1 MGGDERKRM
10 RSALLHP
17 VFLLATALG
26 IGNQII
32 ESFGFHIPVVHA
44 YMDDMCII
52 PITLTLGLASY
63 RIIDEK
69 YRLTQWHIWSV
80 VAAFAIYFE
89 LYLPSTSPAY
99 TADIL
104 DVLMYSLG
112 GAIFSRTVNR
122 TGTSRELNLAN

>member
-1 MGGDERKRM
+1 M

-26 IGNQII
+26 IGNQVI

-44 YMDDMCII
+44 YLDDLCIT
-52 PITLTLGLASY
+52 PITLTLGLVSY
-63 RIIDEK
+63 RVLDGN

-80 VAAFAIYFE
+80 VIAFAIYFD
-89 LYLPSTSPAY
+89 LYLPSMSTAY

-122 TGTSRELNLAN
+122 TGTSRELNMAN